1 MPYKNLSRKKMKSTS
16 GKKLTARQK
25 ELGAMTPAK
34 MKAAAI
40 AAAKASGSS
49 KPVKSGA
56 KKKPRAAISAPM
68 GPKRSAE
75 AIAALKM
82 QAAAKKKAAPKKKPV
97 KKAK

>member
-1 MPYKNLSRKKMKSTS
+1 
-16 GKKLTARQK
+16 
-25 ELGAMTPAK
+25 MTPAQ

-40 AAAKASGSS
+40 AAAKASLASSS

-75 AIAALKM
+75 AIAALKL